1 VGHGLSTAETVLPQV
16 ANMAAATLQLGRGL
30 STAETY
36 SRSAVKVK
44 QLRFNWAAVFQPR
57 KHDCVLQPE
66 SPPPRFNWAAVF
78 QPRKQSQLHA
88 SLLPSQGFNWAAV
101 FQPRKLEAKIA
112 KHRIIPASI
121 GPRSFNRGNWLAGL
135 PRRSRRLAS
144 IGPRS
149 FNRGN

>member
-1 VGHGLSTAETVLPQV
+1 MRFHDSPWLLLRNSPEPSIVGHGLSTAETVLPQV

-57 KHDCVLQPE
+57 KLD
-66 SPPPRFNWAAVF
+66 
-78 QPRKQSQLHA
+78 
-88 SLLPSQGFNWAAV
+88 
-101 FQPRKLEAKIA
+101 AKIA

-149 FNRGN
+149 FNLSLIHISEPTRLGM